1 MDNQPDVS
9 IGVHTTY
16 GFTARLRNGA
26 DSDLLSNT
34 GFVPLPGQNVYTL
47 TGTRAERFDTAR
59 LARAVELLD
68 QARATVAIPPG
79 ILPGVAPSP
88 RPEPDVLFGRHPE
101 LGITA
106 TVTDGLPRAEAL
118 LLGHGFQYRPHA
130 DIFVFPAGTPE
141 GTAVA
146 TAAVALRHLR
156 AEGHIVAA
164 TSDITLRRSQP
175 LMPQF
180 GTAAPTPALSANQ
193 AETSGHSSTMNR

>member
-1 MDNQPDVS
+1 MDNQPDIS

-59 LARAVELLD
+59 LARAVELLN

-79 ILPGVAPSP
+79 ILPRVAPSP
-88 RPEPDVLFGRHPE
+88 RPDPDVMFGRHPE
-101 LGITA
+101 LGIIA
-106 TVTDGLPRAEAL
+106 TVTDGFPRAEAIL
-118 LLGHGFQYRPHA
+118 LDHGFKYRAHA
-130 DIFVFPAGTPE
+130 DIFAFPAGTPNS
-141 GTAVA
+141 TAMA

-175 LMPQF
+175 LVPRF
-180 GTAAPTPALSANQ
+180 GTMALTPAPSADQ
-193 AETSGHSSTMNR
+193 AEKSAHPSTMSR